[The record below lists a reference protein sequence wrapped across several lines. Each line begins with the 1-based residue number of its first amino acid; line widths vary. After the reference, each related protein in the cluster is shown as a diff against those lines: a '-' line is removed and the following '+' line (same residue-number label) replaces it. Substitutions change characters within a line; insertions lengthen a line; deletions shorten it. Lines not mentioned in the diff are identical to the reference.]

1 MIVSFVRSVRARASS
16 RGANRSGFGRNT
28 RGVAAVEFAFVAPFL
43 IVCLLAG
50 FEIAK
55 YIAAIRHIGSL
66 ASSIAQ
72 QIAQNTTGT
81 IQPTDVTFLSDST
94 MVLFPGI
101 LKDAAQKGISW
112 QNDIQITMSGINF
125 TTVPIGCKS
134 SCTYSPAV
142 AWSAGTRGLSSWR
155 SCLIPPLQAPN
166 TAPPSLLTLPVDTY
180 SPGFLVVVD
189 VLYSYTPFVAT
200 QLFNPLT
207 IRRTFYVQPRFVTMI
222 KFPGITTTGMACPG
236 Y

>member
-1 MIVSFVRSVRARASS
+1 MLIVSLVRSARIRNAGGARA
-16 RGANRSGFGRNT
+16 GFSLDT

-43 IVCLLAG
+43 IICLLAG

-55 YIAAIRHIGSL
+55 YITAIRHIGSL

-72 QIAQNTTGT
+72 QIAQNTSGT
-81 IQPTDVTFLSDST
+81 IQASDVTFLNDST

-112 QNDIQITMSGINF
+112 QNDIQVTMSGINF
-125 TTVPIGCKS
+125 TTVPLGCKS
-134 SCTYSPAV
+134 SCAYVPAV
-142 AWSAGTRGLSSWR
+142 AWSAGTRGAPSWR
-155 SCLIPPLQAPN
+155 SCIIPQLQAPN

-189 VLYSYTPFVAT
+189 VLYRYTPFVAT

-222 KFPGITTTGMACPG
+222 KFPGIQATGMACPG